1 MSGPSG
7 RGPAEFPENEKRA
20 AERDARH
27 DVAARGRV
35 GDPAAVQHYL
45 ARRREE
51 EVRRPAPASGAATRT
66 SPSPEPEFRPRLVVG
81 VDDSPEARL
90 ALAAALVD
98 AAARGAELDVVTA
111 YPPVTIWSGGI
122 AYVPEQVASIREA
135 AERRV
140 RGIVDEVL
148 SGPPSRAP
156 GIDTVDI
163 RVVGIEGHVAPVL
176 IAAADG
182 ADLLVVGTRG
192 RGGVRSVLLGS
203 VALHCLSHAPCPVL
217 VIHAAHPEARPPRI
231 VAGFD
236 DSPGSRAALA
246 AAVDEATRAGG
257 EVEVLACY
265 SVTDD
270 WQGLEHVTGP
280 SAEQIR
286 AYVEQTVAAA
296 VQDVAAGRTEV
307 PVIRTIVEPG
317 PARDLLV
324 AHARGAHRL
333 VVGSHGHGMVHGLLL
348 GSVALHCA
356 MYAPSPVLVVRP
368 QPSAVAGAAPR
379 EEPALV

>member
-7 RGPAEFPENEKRA
+7 REPVEFPENEKRA

-27 DVAARGRV
+27 DVAARGRT

-45 ARRREE
+45 TRRREE
-51 EVRRPAPASGAATRT
+51 EVRRPAPAPGAATPPR
-66 SPSPEPEFRPRLVVG
+66 PRPEPEFRPRLVVG
-81 VDDSPEARL
+81 VDDSSQARL

-98 AAARGAELDVVTA
+98 AAARGAELDVVIA

-122 AYVPEQVASIREA
+122 AYVPEQVASIRAA
-135 AERRV
+135 AEK
-140 RGIVDEVL
+140 RGREIVDEVL
-148 SGPPSRAP
+148 SGPPARTP
-156 GIDTVDI
+156 GIDGVDI
-163 RVVGIEGHVAPVL
+163 RVVGIEGHAATVL

-182 ADLLVVGTRG
+182 ADLLVVGSRG

-217 VIHAAHPEARPPRI
+217 VVHDAHPTAQPPRV

-236 DSPGSRAALA
+236 ASPGSRAALA
-246 AAVDEATRAGG
+246 AAVDEATRVGG

-270 WQGLEHVTGP
+270 WQGLEHVSGP
-280 SAEQIR
+280 GAEEVR

-296 VQDVAAGRTEV
+296 VEDVVAGRTEV
-307 PVIRTIVEPG
+307 PVIRTSVELG
-317 PARDLLV
+317 PARDVLV

-333 VVGSHGHGMVHGLLL
+333 VVGSHGHGTVHGLLL

-356 MYAPSPVLVVRP
+356 MHAPSPVLVVRP
-368 QPSAVAGAAPR
+368 EPSAVASAASQ

>member
-1 MSGPSG
+1 MAGPSE
-7 RGPAEFPENEKRA
+7 RQPAVFPENEKRA

-27 DVAARGRV
+27 DSAARGRT

-51 EVRRPAPASGAATRT
+51 EVRRAAPVPGVSTES
-66 SPSPEPEFRPRLVVG
+66 SPRPEQHFRPRVVVG

-98 AAARGAELDVVTA
+98 AAGRGAELDVVTA

-122 AYVPEQVASIREA
+122 AYVPEQAASIRAA

-140 RGIVDEVL
+140 RTVVDEVL
-148 SGPPSRAP
+148 SGPPARIP

-163 RVVGIEGHVAPVL
+163 RVVGIEGHAAPVL

-182 ADLLVVGTRG
+182 ADLLVVGSRG

-217 VIHAAHPEARPPRI
+217 VIHDAHPTARPLRV

-236 DSPGSRAALA
+236 ASPGSRAALA
-246 AAVDEATRAGG
+246 AAVDEATRVGG

-280 SAEQIR
+280 SAEQTR
-286 AYVEQTVAAA
+286 TYVEQTVAAA
-296 VQDVAAGRTEV
+296 VQDAVAGRTEA
-307 PVIRTIVEPG
+307 PVIRTVVELG
-317 PARDLLV
+317 PARDVLV

-333 VVGSHGHGMVHGLLL
+333 VVGSHGHGTVHGLLL

-356 MYAPSPVLVVRP
+356 MHAPSPVLVVRP
-368 QPSAVAGAAPR
+368 LPGVVEGTPAR